1 MILYQLICDTDHAFE
16 SWFASS
22 AAFDEQQD
30 RGLVTCPV
38 CDSRGVRKAIMAPAV
53 AASADPMPLSK
64 PKTPAEAAFQSLREK
79 VEAESDY
86 VGKEF
91 ASEARRIHL
100 GEATERGIWGEASQE
115 DAKALHDEGVP
126 IAPLPF
132 MRRADG

>member
-1 MILYQLICDTDHAFE
+1 
-16 SWFASS
+16 
-22 AAFDEQQD
+22 
-30 RGLVTCPV
+30 
-38 CDSRGVRKAIMAPAV
+38 MAPAV
-53 AASADPMPLSK
+53 AAKSNPTPLSI
-64 PKTPAEAAFQSLREK
+64 PQSAAEAALKSLREK

-100 GEATERGIWGEASQE
+100 GETKDRGIWGEASRE

-132 MRRADG
+132 MRRIDG